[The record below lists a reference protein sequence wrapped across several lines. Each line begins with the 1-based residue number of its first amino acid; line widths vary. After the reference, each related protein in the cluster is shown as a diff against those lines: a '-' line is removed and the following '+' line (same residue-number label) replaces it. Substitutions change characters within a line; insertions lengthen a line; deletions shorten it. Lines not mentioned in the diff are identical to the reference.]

1 MARRG
6 VQTKETAM
14 QAQLLIGGRL
24 VTHRAEGPR
33 GAADAHRGGA
43 RGRGGGAARH
53 GEAIEPLH
61 IAVRAARAG
70 AVAAA
75 LAALL
80 GACGARAQGPRA
92 AADAD
97 KELRV
102 YNWADYIGKDTLA
115 NFEAATGIKV
125 IYDTYDADETLE
137 AKMMAGDSGYDV
149 VTTSTDYFSRQI
161 KAGIYRPLDR
171 SLLPNWNNLDPH
183 VLAIEAQADPGNRH
197 AMPYLKHVNGFAY
210 NVDLI
215 RARMPDA
222 PLDSLDMIFKP
233 EIVRRFADCGVT
245 FLDQPEDG
253 LLLAVRPYIRAFDS
267 SEYMNGLAN
276 GEFCISMSWSG
287 DYATSRA
294 RATTAG
300 VDVHLAFS
308 APNEGSNAS
317 FDAWLIPADAPH
329 PLAAHKFL
337 NYILEPRVIA
347 AITNHIHYA
356 NDNLAANAYVEPQIL
371 NDPAVY
377 PTPAMEARLYQS
389 REAGPALERLRTRT
403 WTRIKTAL

>member
-1 MARRG
+1 MRASGSSACRG
-6 VQTKETAM
+6 
-14 QAQLLIGGRL
+14 
-24 VTHRAEGPR
+24 
-33 GAADAHRGGA
+33 
-43 RGRGGGAARH
+43 
-53 GEAIEPLH
+53 
-61 IAVRAARAG
+61 
-70 AVAAA
+70 AAA
-75 LAALL
+75 LALVAAGLT
-80 GACGARAQGPRA
+80 GACGHGPAAPRA
-92 AADAD
+92 AGAEER
-97 KELRV
+97 ELHV
-102 YNWADYIGKDTLA
+102 YNWADYIGKDTIA
-115 NFEAATGIKV
+115 NFEAASGIKV

-149 VTTSTDYFSRQI
+149 VSASTDFFSRQI

-171 SLLPNWNNLDPH
+171 SLLPNWQNLDPR

-197 AMPYLKHVNGFAY
+197 AMPYLRHVNGFAY

-222 PLDSLDMIFKP
+222 PVDSLDMIFKP
-233 EIVRRFADCGVT
+233 EVIRRFADCGVT
-245 FLDQPEDG
+245 FLDQPEDVLQLALNYLHLDPNTTRPEDYRQAEK
-253 LLLAVRPYIRAFDS
+253 LLLAVRPNIRAFDS

-287 DYATSRA
+287 DYATARA
-294 RATTAG
+294 RAKAAG
-300 VDVHLAFS
+300 VDVHLAFT
-308 APNEGSNAS
+308 APKEGSNGS
-317 FDAWLIPADAPH
+317 YDAWLIPADAPH

-337 NYILEPRVIA
+337 NFILEPRVIA

-356 NDNLAANAYVEPQIL
+356 NDNQAANAYVDPQIL

-403 WTRIKTAL
+403 WTRIKTNL